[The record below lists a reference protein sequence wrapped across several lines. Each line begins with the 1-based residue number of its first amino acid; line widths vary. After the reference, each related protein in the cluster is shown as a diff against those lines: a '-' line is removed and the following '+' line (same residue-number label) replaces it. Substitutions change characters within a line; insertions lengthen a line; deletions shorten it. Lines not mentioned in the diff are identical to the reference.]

1 MKHGLRINLNM
12 LYDPATDV
20 SLIIMMPVNDYS
32 EPDEN
37 GIVYGLKALANAG
50 FKSRMVLRYP
60 GRVLEY

>member
-1 MKHGLRINLNM
+1 M

-20 SLIIMMPVNDYS
+20 SLIIMMPMNDYS

-60 GRVLEY
+60 GRVLGY